1 MRRACR
7 LIAWLTIA
15 ICSISSDV
23 SLYGERFKISLCR
36 LYRTDNFS
44 FFVENLD
51 DKSCVSGRFGDGTF
65 GTNLISGNAEV
76 TEKSE
81 TQVAF
86 SVSERSFIINDD
98 GRVTIV
104 NENAD
109 DRFYVY
115 TVAQRPFPR
124 AILMH
129 PRERQLEYVP
139 FTSEHWKETDESG
152 FEVVETDALREKW
165 CEKWREEYEKTNNA
179 FMKDNYEHRSCNIF

>member
-15 ICSISSDV
+15 VCSISSDV

-51 DKSCVSGRFGDGTF
+51 DKSCVSGRFGDGMF

-86 SVSERSFIINDD
+86 SVSERSFIIDSD

-109 DRFYVY
+109 DRFLRLYDCSK
-115 TVAQRPFPR
+115 TLSSRNFDAPQRTAVGIR
-124 AILMH
+124 AVHIG
-129 PRERQLEYVP
+129 ELE
-139 FTSEHWKETDESG
+139 ENG
-152 FEVVETDALREKW
+152 
-165 CEKWREEYEKTNNA
+165 
-179 FMKDNYEHRSCNIF
+179 